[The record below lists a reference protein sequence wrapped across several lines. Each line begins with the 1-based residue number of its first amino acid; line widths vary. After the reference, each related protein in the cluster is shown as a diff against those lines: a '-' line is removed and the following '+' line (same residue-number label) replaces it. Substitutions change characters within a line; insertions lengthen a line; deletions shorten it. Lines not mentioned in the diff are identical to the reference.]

1 MTNFTKLNKQLAKV
15 IGTYYK
21 EHKRPGIIFHTEAR
35 TISVVKYALKA
46 GKFYELPAEEL
57 FIIGAACWFHAMGYL
72 YKGEDPLAKSTEIA
86 VTCLTKLEV
95 APAII
100 KSVGHLITSTRDG
113 VIPLTLSE
121 EIISDAIL
129 SYFAGKI
136 FLKTNELRRKE
147 TEILENRTITK
158 KNWLSET
165 LAFLKEKEFFT
176 DYSRSLSGKKYGDN
190 LTVLE
195 FKVNKNKAVEPVASK
210 DEPGLAI
217 INEGKKKKE
226 MPEKG
231 IETMFR
237 ILSGNN
243 QRLRSLADNKAHI
256 LITVNSIL
264 LSAIISLL
272 LRKVGDN
279 AYLIVPT
286 IITLTVSLVSMT
298 FAIMAT
304 RPKVPIVHSLRTKDG
319 KIDDLM
325 FFGIYYKMD
334 VEEYTNQ
341 MFKVMGDWNLLYR
354 TMIMDIHS
362 QGMMVRTKFQ
372 FLKWAYNV
380 FLFGLVVGVL
390 GFIIAILIHTPTT
403 VPPIT
408 GVNK

>member
-1 MTNFTKLNKQLAKV
+1 MQNFTKLNKNLVKYLEA
-15 IGTYYK
+15 YYK
-21 EHKRPGIIFHTEAR
+21 EHKRPGIVFHTEAR
-35 TISVVKYALKA
+35 SASIVKYAVKA
-46 GKFYELPAEEL
+46 GIFYELPAEEL
-57 FIIGAACWFHAMGYL
+57 FAIGAACWFHALGYL
-72 YKGEDPLAKSTEIA
+72 HKEDDPLAKSAELA
-86 VTCLTKLEV
+86 VTYLTKV
-95 APAII
+95 DVTPATI
-100 KSVGHLITSTRDG
+100 KSAGHLITSIRDG
-113 VIPLTLSE
+113 VHPLTLSE

-129 SYFAGKI
+129 SYFAGKT
-136 FLKTNELRRKE
+136 FLKKNECRRKE
-147 TEILENRTITK
+147 TEVLENRTITK
-158 KNWLSET
+158 KTWLSET
-165 LAFLKEKEFFT
+165 LNFLKEKEFFT

-190 LTVLE
+190 ITILE
-195 FKVNKNKAVEPVASK
+195 LKVNEADKAIRSK
-210 DEPGLAI
+210 EEPGLAT
-217 INEGKKKKE
+217 INEGKKRKE

>member
-1 MTNFTKLNKQLAKV
+1 
-15 IGTYYK
+15 
-21 EHKRPGIIFHTEAR
+21 
-35 TISVVKYALKA
+35 
-46 GKFYELPAEEL
+46 
-57 FIIGAACWFHAMGYL
+57 
-72 YKGEDPLAKSTEIA
+72 
-86 VTCLTKLEV
+86 
-95 APAII
+95 
-100 KSVGHLITSTRDG
+100 
-113 VIPLTLSE
+113 
-121 EIISDAIL
+121 
-129 SYFAGKI
+129 
-136 FLKTNELRRKE
+136 
-147 TEILENRTITK
+147 
-158 KNWLSET
+158 
-165 LAFLKEKEFFT
+165 
-176 DYSRSLSGKKYGDN
+176 
-190 LTVLE
+190 
-195 FKVNKNKAVEPVASK
+195 
-210 DEPGLAI
+210 
-217 INEGKKKKE
+217 
-226 MPEKG
+226 
-231 IETMFR
+231 MFR

-304 RPKVPIVHSLRTKDG
+304 RPKVPIVHTLRTKDG

-325 FFGIYYKMD
+325 FFGIFYKMD